1 MTVKRILL
9 IDDEDDIREVA
20 QLCLETVG
28 GWEVITANCGLE
40 GVLKAELEHPDAILL
55 DVMMP
60 DLDGPTTFRKL
71 QANAATKDI
80 PVILLTAKVQASE
93 QRRFSELGVKA
104 IFSKPFDALTLATEL
119 AAVLGWED

>member
-9 IDDEDDIREVA
+9 IDDEDDIREVV

-28 GWEVITANCGLE
+28 GWEVITAECGKE
-40 GVLKAELEHPDAILL
+40 GLIKAENEQPDAILL

-60 DLDGPTTFRKL
+60 ELDGPATFQAL
-71 QANAATKDI
+71 QKNPATKDI
-80 PVILLTAKVQASE
+80 PVVLLTAKVQASE

-104 IFSKPFDALTLATEL
+104 VFAKPFDPLNLTTEL
-119 AAVLGWED
+119 SAVLGW